1 MTSRY
6 TSRFP
11 KRISLLLMCL
21 LGLLFTQALQAQTE
35 KVQNRPYADFKRYH
49 LGFHVGM
56 HVQDLAINNNGFVPE
71 GSTAGPIYAQISN
84 YSPGF
89 SVGVIGDMF
98 LMPNLNLRVLPTLH
112 FGDKQFVYSDG
123 EKAVASFSVR
133 SNYLEF
139 PLLLKYSSRRLNNF
153 RPYLIG
159 GPYWTMEL
167 GRKKGL
173 EIYTK
178 SNDYGVQ
185 IGIGCDFYL
194 RYFKFCPELR
204 FSFGFPD
211 VITHDRPDFV
221 DDPKI
226 IYTQSIDRAQT
237 RMIMLTFNFE

>member
-1 MTSRY
+1 MQFLY
-6 TSRFP
+6 NSRFSL
-11 KRISLLLMCL
+11 RIALLCL
-21 LGLLFTQALQAQTE
+21 ICALAGRTLSAQTE
-35 KVQNRPYADFKRYH
+35 KVQNRPYADYKRYH

-56 HVQDLAINNNGFVPE
+56 HAQDLVISNNGFVPE
-71 GSTAGPIYAQISN
+71 GSTSAPIFAQISK

-98 LMPNLNLRVLPTLH
+98 LLPNLNLRLLPTLH
-112 FGDKQFVYSDG
+112 FGDKQFVFSDG
-123 EKAVASFSVR
+123 EKSVASFSVR

-139 PLLLKYSSRRLNNF
+139 PLLLKYSSRRLNNM
-153 RPYLIG
+153 RPYIIG

-178 SNDYGVQ
+178 ANDYGVQ
-185 IGIGCDFYL
+185 IGLGCDFYL
-194 RYFKFCPELR
+194 PFFKLCPELR

-211 VITHDRPDFV
+211 IIMHERPDLL
-221 DDPKI
+221 DDYKL
-226 IYTQSIDRAQT
+226 IYTQSIRQART